1 MNNFMNTKAHK
12 INLIIIWILAILLA
26 LATIIFTEFSRTY
39 YMALSACAS
48 LAILETIIY
57 KLIKNDF
64 AKALSMIILLG
75 VSILSFCIA
84 VGGSDKGYIIAFFA
98 LGMVSIYS
106 NSKISLIFNCIFIPA
121 SLLLA
126 LINPAYIDGL
136 DYTAATVATKL
147 ILFSGLAVILHFSVL
162 YSEKMII
169 ENVEASNKIKK
180 DSDKNELK
188 SKNIYTSIK
197 ASNDSIINLS
207 EKMEILQK
215 NGDNMKNNI
224 DSIFSH
230 TNNLEQVIY
239 QSEHNMKDSSDNLS
253 NLKNNYDIVEKNV
266 NKSKT
271 AIVGVS
277 EDMNNITEKITSA
290 KSSSDNLIAHMK
302 NIQEYLKEI
311 DNIASQTNLLSLNA
325 SVEAARSG
333 IHGKGFAVVAGEI
346 NTLAT
351 KSAETSKNIS
361 SVIEELV
368 DITKDVSTKV
378 TEGDKTVKEERE
390 KVAILS
396 NYLVDIESSSKE
408 VGSIV
413 NKEYQISSELQRD
426 FENMKSNITDIS
438 NNTNSS
444 VELFDEVITSI
455 NESNKT
461 VSNIS
466 KEIGKIESE
475 I

>member
-1 MNNFMNTKAHK
+1 MKNLTNTKAHK
-12 INLIIIWILAILLA
+12 INLIIIWILAVLLA
-26 LATIIFTEFSRTY
+26 LATIVFTEFSKTY
-39 YMALSACAS
+39 YMALTACAG
-48 LAILETIIY
+48 LAILETVIF

-64 AKALSMIILLG
+64 SKALSMIILLG
-75 VSILSFCIA
+75 ISILAYCIA
-84 VGGSDKGYIIAFFA
+84 VGGSDKGYIIAFFT
-98 LGMVSIYS
+98 LGMVSIYG

-121 SLLLA
+121 SILLA

-136 DYTAATVATKL
+136 DYTTATVATKL
-147 ILFSGLAVILHFSVL
+147 ILFSGLAVVLHFSVL
-162 YSEKMII
+162 YSEKMIMRNN
-169 ENVEASNKIKK
+169 EVSEKIRN
-180 DSDKNELK
+180 DSKNTELK
-188 SKNIYTSIK
+188 NKNIYKSIK
-197 ASNDSIINLS
+197 SSNNSIMNLS
-207 EKMEILQK
+207 EKMDILQK

-224 DSIFSH
+224 DNIFSH
-230 TNNLEQVIY
+230 TNNLEQVIF
-239 QSEHNMKDSSDNLS
+239 QSEHNMKNSSDNLS
-253 NLKNNYDIVEKNV
+253 NLKNNYDVVEKNV

-271 AIVGVS
+271 AIIGVS

-333 IHGKGFAVVAGEI
+333 VHGKGFAVVAGEI

-368 DITKDVSTKV
+368 EITKDVSSKV

-390 KVAILS
+390 KVEILS
-396 NYLVDIESSSKE
+396 NYLVDIEQSSKE
-408 VGSIV
+408 VGNIV
-413 NKEYQISSELQRD
+413 NEEYKISSELQQD
-426 FENMKSNITDIS
+426 FENMKMNISDIS
-438 NNTNSS
+438 NSTNSS

-455 NESNKT
+455 NESNNT
-461 VSNIS
+461 VTNLSH
-466 KEIGKIESE
+466 ELGKIESQL
-475 I
+475 